1 MPIDDIMVKTHG
13 VPPPGAR
20 QRPQQRRRRSPFPS
34 LRKFQLDFDAFADKI
49 ELDKRATELLA
60 SAISII
66 VNVFRVI

>member
-20 QRPQQRRRRSPFPS
+20 QRPQQRRRRSAFPS

>member
-20 QRPQQRRRRSPFPS
+20 QRPQQRRRSPYPS
-34 LRKFQLDFDAFADKI
+34 LRKFQLDFDAFAEKI

>member
-1 MPIDDIMVKTHG
+1 MPVDDIMMKTHG

-20 QRPQQRRRRSPFPS
+20 QRPPQRRRPAASG
-34 LRKFQLDFDAFADKI
+34 LRKFQLDFDAFADRI

-66 VNVFRVI
+66 VNVFKVV